1 MSFYGDLF
9 WAEFYMNLIHDVVY
23 VALSLLLIWVF
34 TASVLRM
41 PLYAALALALVV
53 ASFPVAFAF
62 YSGPLASSKAPILA
76 LLSLY
81 LILGIGVDAIFVLSN
96 SYALA
101 EQDARRAHARTHGRA
116 HAGTHAGTHAGRGG
130 VHGHGGGRGG
140 GLGRRAASEAAVLVR
155 ALRHSVGVTGLSTMT
170 TAVAFGASVASPITT
185 IRQFA
190 LFQTSVVRVAA

>member
-1 MSFYGDLF
+1 
-9 WAEFYMNLIHDVVY
+9 MNLIHDVVY

-116 HAGTHAGTHAGRGG
+116 HAGTHAGTRTGRGG

>member
-62 YSGPLASSKAPILA
+62 YSGPLGAEKA
-76 LLSLY
+76 
-81 LILGIGVDAIFVLSN
+81 
-96 SYALA
+96 
-101 EQDARRAHARTHGRA
+101 
-116 HAGTHAGTHAGRGG
+116 
-130 VHGHGGGRGG
+130 
-140 GLGRRAASEAAVLVR
+140 R
-155 ALRHSVGVTGLSTMT
+155 ALSEWWW
-170 TAVAFGASVASPITT
+170 
-185 IRQFA
+185 
-190 LFQTSVVRVAA
+190 